1 MPSGEEPGQ
10 LKMAAWI
17 LDISYFLQQ
26 KRGEYP
32 AIYLD
37 RARSSKDLLYGK
49 KYFFFCATKWVIL
62 TEQKRLTLPTR
73 EAANQSR
80 EFASS
85 CLKPPGDPPGNSWWG
100 CAARFSKS

>member
-1 MPSGEEPGQ
+1 MPQGEEPGQ

-37 RARSSKDLLYGK
+37 RARSSKDLLCGK
-49 KYFFFCATKWVIL
+49 NI
-62 TEQKRLTLPTR
+62 
-73 EAANQSR
+73 
-80 EFASS
+80 
-85 CLKPPGDPPGNSWWG
+85 
-100 CAARFSKS
+100 FSFVQQNG